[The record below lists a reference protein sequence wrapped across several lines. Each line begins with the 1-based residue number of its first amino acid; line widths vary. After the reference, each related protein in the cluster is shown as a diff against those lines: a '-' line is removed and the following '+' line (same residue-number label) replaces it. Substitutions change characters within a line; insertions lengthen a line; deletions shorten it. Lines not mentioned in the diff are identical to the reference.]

1 MKAAAFDM
9 DVPFDERRVIVRHG
23 DDGMEM
29 VELPWG
35 LKPLMPGGRPANL
48 VRSEGRTFP
57 SHRCLVPASEFR
69 LVHRGRRY
77 RFSLADGNWFYFAGI
92 WRPASANWPEAYA
105 ILTVAANEDVAI
117 CQDRQMAVV
126 RRPERMAWLD
136 LARPGHELLQPLPK
150 GSFRVDKVLAG
161 QPVAH
166 SVEAQSVDARRS
178 A

>member
-1 MKAAAFDM
+1 
-9 DVPFDERRVIVRHG
+9 
-23 DDGMEM
+23 
-29 VELPWG
+29 
-35 LKPLMPGGRPANL
+35 
-48 VRSEGRTFP
+48 
-57 SHRCLVPASEFR
+57 
-69 LVHRGRRY
+69 
-77 RFSLADGNWFYFAGI
+77 
-92 WRPASANWPEAYA
+92 
-105 ILTVAANEDVAI
+105 VAI